1 MIVDSTQMLKGILPV
16 MVLATLAP
24 ADTYGYAIVR
34 GLREAGLPGVGD
46 ASVYGTLQRLSD
58 AGLVSSYLS
67 ESESGPARRYY
78 TLTKQGRA
86 SLEQGRAVWESVAD
100 TVNAVLAASKGA
112 S

>member
-1 MIVDSTQMLKGILPV
+1 MLKGVLPV
-16 MVLATLAP
+16 IVLATLAP

-34 GLREAGLPGVGD
+34 QLREAGLPGVGD

-58 AGLVSSYLS
+58 AGFVASYLS

-78 TLTKQGRA
+78 TLTKQGKA
-86 SLEQGRAVWESVAD
+86 SLAQGCAVWESVQT
-100 TVNAVLAASKGA
+100 TVNAVLATSKGA